1 MPNLFITKGVRHFP
15 FQSSSMTHVKTR
27 GFTLIELMIVIAIIG
42 ILAAI
47 AVPAYADYVY
57 RSQLG
62 RVHRE
67 ITSYTSAIEVALSY
81 NQIASLQSNAEET
94 VGFIDSSLSTVT
106 FGSFTDDANSTV
118 TAVMDGKTGAGI
130 RGTTIQIIRNG
141 NGVWRCIITGV
152 GTAFKDSLKPN
163 AC

>member
-1 MPNLFITKGVRHFP
+1 
-15 FQSSSMTHVKTR
+15 MTHVKTR

-57 RSQLG
+57 RSQ
-62 RVHRE
+62 
-67 ITSYTSAIEVALSY
+67 
-81 NQIASLQSNAEET
+81 
-94 VGFIDSSLSTVT
+94 VT